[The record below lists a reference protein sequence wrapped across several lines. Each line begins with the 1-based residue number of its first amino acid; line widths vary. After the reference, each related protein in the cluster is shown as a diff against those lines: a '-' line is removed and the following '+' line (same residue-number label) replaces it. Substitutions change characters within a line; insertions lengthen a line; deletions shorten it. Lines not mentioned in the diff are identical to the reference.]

1 MKKKRRICT
10 VEFYEDLTVCIIL
23 KNLYHICTIG
33 FYEDL
38 TVCIILKNLYHI
50 KNYIRLKFYVSY
62 FLLDL
67 GSIVLLHSD
76 SIVSNLKKDSIIS
89 MT

>member
-1 MKKKRRICT
+1 MYYSKESIS
-10 VEFYEDLTVCIIL
+10 
-23 KNLYHICTIG
+23 H
-33 FYEDL
+33 
-38 TVCIILKNLYHI
+38 

-76 SIVSNLKKDSIIS
+76 SIVSNLKNRLHYFCGVEFVRQRAILDGNMCCSIRARALSLTFAVYQSQI
-89 MT
+89 